1 MKNRILIFDV
11 ETTGLLPKLN
21 GAEIPALIAYPYI
34 IQFSFILFNL
44 LSQTIERKYN
54 YYIDIPKD
62 IEISEKITELT
73 GVTREILNKKGQSL
87 IIALDNFYDCYMLAD
102 TVVAHN
108 FDFDSKMIQ
117 IETQRNFELIREQ
130 MPYGLN
136 LFNNIYERLHSIDRY
151 CTMRQGTNLCNIMV
165 SRKDASGV
173 EIGKPYKKWPT
184 LLELYVYLFNKTPS
198 NLHNSMMDVL
208 VCLRCYLK
216 MRKKVDIQDVDF
228 QHMIEDCL

>member
-11 ETTGLLPKLN
+11 ETTGLLPKMN

-34 IQFSFILFNL
+34 IQFSFILYNM
-44 LSQTIERKYN
+44 LSRTIERKYN
-54 YYIDIPKD
+54 YYIDIPKH

-117 IETQRNFELIREQ
+117 IETQRNFDLIREQ

-136 LFNNIYERLHSIDRY
+136 IFNIIYERLHSIDRY
-151 CTMRQGTNLCNIMV
+151 CTMRQGTNLCNIMIH
-165 SRKDASGV
+165 KTDISGV
-173 EIGKPYKKWPT
+173 VIGKPYKKWPT
-184 LLELYVYLFNKTPS
+184 LLELYVHFFQTAPQ

-216 MRKKVDIQDVDF
+216 MRKNIDVQEAEF
-228 QHMIEDCL
+228 QHMIEESL